1 MKAYKIVITIVS
13 ILLATI
19 AVVFLILNSPATLF
33 SYQGGPTRN
42 DYQTLEKYSVKLVK
56 NDNFELDEDI
66 NVEKSISKDYII
78 VKLDKPFYGIEA
90 KFPMINY
97 KENVDNDKFTCS
109 GIINYDEVEY
119 NEYTSVEPSWKSTI
133 SAIFITFVF
142 TFVLI
147 GIFYVIPVRIVKK
160 QLTTKNTN
168 KINKENPQANT

>member
-42 DYQTLEKYSVKLVK
+42 DYQTLEKYSVKLIK

-97 KENVDNDKFTCS
+97 K
-109 GIINYDEVEY
+109 
-119 NEYTSVEPSWKSTI
+119 
-133 SAIFITFVF
+133 
-142 TFVLI
+142 
-147 GIFYVIPVRIVKK
+147 
-160 QLTTKNTN
+160 
-168 KINKENPQANT
+168 

>member
-90 KFPMINY
+90 KFPMI
-97 KENVDNDKFTCS
+97 K
-109 GIINYDEVEY
+109 G
-119 NEYTSVEPSWKSTI
+119 
-133 SAIFITFVF
+133 FIMFPF
-142 TFVLI
+142 FVLLQVPLDI
-147 GIFYVIPVRIVKK
+147 TSLFIREVKWRKIPHGVSKK
-160 QLTTKNTN
+160 K
-168 KINKENPQANT
+168 